1 MRYFLTIFA
10 LLLAIGAGAQTIRIS
25 GFAADVADVSAP
37 LAVYDTDGALCSV
50 LKMVTKESG
59 WTFEAGL
66 AGIMDVVYGKDVI
79 YVYIPAGARILSVAR
94 PGTAPLRDWS
104 IPVRLEPGRTYSMK
118 LELVKPAPAPV
129 QKPAP
134 VVKQVTPMPSVRVTD
149 KDFSSHFM
157 DAYTG
162 FVADSDGFA
171 EEYFFGLR
179 YTYLQNRLGPYASG
193 AIGTEGQCSFFAGAA
208 YRLTS
213 SDTSNL
219 DFQLYGGVGY
229 VTDGGLGGEAGIRI
243 GWKSEHRLSGLDFG
257 AGCQFWD
264 GAVVP
269 TVEVGFY
276 IWGIPVACGICFVL
290 GGL

>member
-1 MRYFLTIFA
+1 MLS
-10 LLLAIGAGAQTIRIS
+10 IGAGAQTIRIS

-94 PGTAPLRDWS
+94 PGAAPLRDWS

-118 LELVKPAPAPV
+118 LELVKPAPV

-134 VVKQVTPMPSVRVTD
+134 VVKKVTPVVKQVAPVPSVRVTE

-162 FVADSDGFA
+162 FVADSGGFA

-179 YTYLQNRLGPYASG
+179 YTYLQSRVGPYASG

-276 IWGIPVACGICFVL
+276 IWGIPVACGICLVL